1 MATEDLV
8 KPKRS
13 KTKDKILA
21 TALGLFNN
29 EGESQV
35 SSVDIAS
42 VMGISPGNLYYH
54 YKGKD
59 EIISALFQDFED
71 EIKLVLGAAITEPLA
86 LKDNWVYLYI
96 IFEEIYDFRFFYK
109 NISEILTRIPNL
121 RGPFSRILAMKE
133 QAVFLLISTLHEA
146 GHLVFEEGEK
156 GALAGRISQHFTF
169 WLQYHDLRYGTATP
183 KSLIDAGVFATLV
196 QITPYWSS
204 ESTIGSDGY
213 AALLNEF
220 FENQSE

>member
-1 MATEDLV
+1 MANDGSL

-21 TALGLFNN
+21 AALGLFNN

-42 VMGISPGNLYYH
+42 VLGISPGNLYYH

-59 EIISALFQDFED
+59 DIITALFEDFED
-71 EIKLVLGAAITEPLA
+71 EIRQVLSAPIQEPLG
-86 LKDNWVYLYI
+86 LKDNWIYLYI

-109 NISEILTRIPNL
+109 NMSELITRIPSL
-121 RGPFSRILAMKE
+121 RGPFSRILSLKE
-133 QAVFLLISTLHEA
+133 QAVFSLISTLHEA
-146 GHLVFEEGEK
+146 KHLEFEEGEK

-169 WLQYHDLRYGTATP
+169 WLQYHDLRHGTAPP
-183 KSLIDAGVFATLV
+183 KSLIDAGVFATLI
-196 QITPYWSS
+196 QITPYWSA
-204 ESTIGSDGY
+204 ESSIGSDGY

-220 FENQSE
+220 FEEQSE